1 MRHYWSILFGISA
14 TATEVCGLG
23 ALHDMTLQSW
33 SVFFG
38 SLALSSLLMAAA
50 WRQEARR

>member
-1 MRHYWSILFGISA
+1 MRHIWATLFGISA
-14 TATEVCGLG
+14 TATEIVGIG

-50 WRQEARR
+50 WRQEAK